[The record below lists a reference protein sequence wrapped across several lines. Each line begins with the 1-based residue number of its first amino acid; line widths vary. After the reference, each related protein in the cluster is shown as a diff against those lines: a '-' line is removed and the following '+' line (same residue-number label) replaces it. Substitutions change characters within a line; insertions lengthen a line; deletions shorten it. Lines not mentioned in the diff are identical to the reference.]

1 MATASC
7 QTVMG
12 VLSIA
17 EPFKLRSS
25 ACQTIM
31 GFVSVAGNKP
41 WSGSSSKPKNV
52 NWIPPA
58 TVAVLDARGNMS
70 RPWYLFFKEI
80 AETRLGGIDA
90 ETVPQVISKQIQ
102 TNAYIADAQTN
113 IVGLASQVNTVT
125 GVVNT
130 QTDVAQTNNLSGAS
144 QIPKLPSYKL
154 AQIGQL

>member
-12 VLSIA
+12 VLSIS
-17 EPFKLRSS
+17 EPFKLRS
-25 ACQTIM
+25 AICQTIM

-41 WSGSSSKPKNV
+41 WSGSVAKPSSV

-90 ETVPQVISKQIQ
+90 ATVPQVVSKQDQ
-102 TNAYIADAQTN
+102 TNAYITDAQAN
-113 IVGLASQVNTVT
+113 IVGIVAQVNAVT
-125 GVVNT
+125 DVVNT
-130 QTDVAQTNNLSGAS
+130 QTQVSQAAALPGAD
-144 QIPKLPSYKL
+144 
-154 AQIGQL
+154 